1 MKNKLNVIQI
11 NGIQGIIF
19 LIGAVICLI
28 AGFVAF
34 PGMVF
39 KLGWNFIAHA
49 TAVVPT
55 IGMLQGTL
63 LWGIVV
69 VSYFAFKKKGFF
81 IEFKSGND
89 LSREEMDAVIRKI
102 QMERQSD
109 LIARSIMRAKELE
122 KKVQQEM
129 QNNDLNIEL
138 KQENSES
145 EEVASSEK
153 KLS

>member
-19 LIGAVICLI
+19 LIGAIICLI

-39 KLGWNFIAHA
+39 KMGWNFLAHA
-49 TAVVPT
+49 TDVVPT

-89 LSREEMDAVIRKI
+89 LSREEMDAVMHRIRT
-102 QMERQSD
+102 ERQAD
-109 LIARSIMRAKELE
+109 LIAKSIMKARELELEAKKELDSFE
-122 KKVQQEM
+122 KENTEIK
-129 QNNDLNIEL
+129 NN
-138 KQENSES
+138 
-145 EEVASSEK
+145 
-153 KLS
+153 

>member
-11 NGIQGIIF
+11 NGIKGMIF
-19 LIGAVICLI
+19 VAFAAVCLF
-28 AGFVAF
+28 AGFVVF
-34 PGMVF
+34 PGLVM
-39 KLGWNFIAHA
+39 KYGWNFLAGMTGIPA
-49 TAVVPT
+49 
-55 IGMLQGTL
+55 IGVFQGVL
-63 LWGIVV
+63 LWGIAV
-69 VSYFAFKKKGFF
+69 VSYFAFKKHGFF
-81 IEFKSGND
+81 VEFKNADD

-109 LIARSIMRAKELE
+109 LIARSIIRAKELE

-138 KQENSES
+138 KKEENEA
-145 EEVASSEK
+145 EEVTSQEK